1 MEDLLMNEIITALE
15 AKYHPLGMIVYGSYA
30 DGTSNLNSDFD
41 ALLLTDS
48 GSELHDS
55 SVISGVE
62 LDIWVYPRV
71 KIEAPH
77 DAYEF
82 LQIWDGIIIS
92 DETGLLSSLQTEVR
106 EYIHS
111 TAAKGREENLQNLNW
126 CRKMLARTERGDF
139 EGRYRRCWLLTDS
152 LEIYCN
158 IVGEYFFG
166 AKKALRYMQQ
176 YAPDAAA
183 VYDAALSSP
192 TFENLQ
198 RWIEILEKNFA
209 TRFPDN

>member
-1 MEDLLMNEIITALE
+1 M
-15 AKYHPLGMIVYGSYA
+15 G
-30 DGTSNLNSDFD
+30 
-41 ALLLTDS
+41 
-48 GSELHDS
+48 
-55 SVISGVE
+55 IS
-62 LDIWVYPRV
+62 RV

-139 EGRYRRCWLLTDS
+139 EGRYRRCRLLTDS

-158 IVGEYFFG
+158 TVGEYFSG

>member
-1 MEDLLMNEIITALE
+1 MNEIIKALE
-15 AKYHPLGMIVYGSYA
+15 AKYHPLGIIVYGSYA
-30 DGTSNLNSDFD
+30 DGTNNLNSDFD
-41 ALLLTDS
+41 ALLLTNGS
-48 GSELHDS
+48 SELHDS
-55 SVISGVE
+55 SVMSGVE
-62 LDIWVYPRV
+62 LDVWIYPRA

-92 DETGLLSSLQTEVR
+92 DKTGLLSSLQAEVR

-111 TAAKGREENLQNLNW
+111 AAAKGREENLQNLNW

-176 YAPDAAA
+176 HAPDAAA
-183 VYDAALSSP
+183 AYDAALSSP
-192 TFENLQ
+192 TYENLH